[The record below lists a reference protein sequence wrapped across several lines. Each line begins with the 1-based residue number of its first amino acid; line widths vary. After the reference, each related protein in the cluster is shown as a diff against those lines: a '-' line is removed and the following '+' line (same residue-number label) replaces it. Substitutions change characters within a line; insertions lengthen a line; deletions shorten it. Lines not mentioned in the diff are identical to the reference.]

1 MSPRRP
7 EDGPRTTTAAAAAAM
22 VEEIESHLGPVP
34 DEYRRALL
42 AVDRARFVRPED
54 VDRAFRDTPLAL
66 DTPYG
71 DYVATISAPH
81 MYVLQF
87 EAVALADG
95 DSFLELGT
103 GSGYGAALAAEVVG
117 PTGRVTSVEVDPHLV
132 ALARTLDAD
141 RPNVTLLHDDGLVRA
156 DLAATHRK
164 IALTF
169 ATEEPPRALIAAM
182 LPGAVLVAPVGPY
195 AETQRLLRWRRTE
208 IGEELDDLGPVR
220 FVTARPRID

>member
-1 MSPRRP
+1 MSPRP
-7 EDGPRTTTAAAAAAM
+7 GEDALRASM
-22 VEEIESHLGPVP
+22 VAEIECRLGAVP

-54 VDRAFRDTPLAL
+54 VERAYRDTPLAL

-87 EAVALADG
+87 EAVSLAEG

-103 GSGYGAALAAEVVG
+103 GSGYGAALAAAVVG
-117 PTGRVTSVEVDPHLV
+117 PRGHVTSVEVDPHLV
-132 ALARTLDAD
+132 ALARSLDGGLA
-141 RPNVTLLHDDGLVRA
+141 NVTLVHDDGLARA
-156 DLAATHRK
+156 DLAAAHQK

-169 ATEEPPRALIAAM
+169 ATEVPPYALIAAM
-182 LPGAVLVAPVGPY
+182 RPGAVLVAPVGAY
-195 AETQRLLRWRRTE
+195 AEAQRLLRWRRTE
-208 IGEELDDLGPVR
+208 LGEELDDLGPVR